1 MSSVVLVPEGRKEAC
16 KTYLEQTKLLV
27 TLASAFLVAP
37 AAFVGIMKDRTQAEM
52 KYAHVGWLVVAELFF
67 IGSVLAGYVAL
78 AALAGSQDRDEFNVY
93 RRAVRY
99 ASIIQLLAY
108 LFGLSAF
115 IGIVVDLVT

>member
-1 MSSVVLVPEGRKEAC
+1 
-16 KTYLEQTKLLV
+16 
-27 TLASAFLVAP
+27 
-37 AAFVGIMKDRTQAEM
+37 MKDRTQAEM